1 MAQMIYYHDYS
12 CKDKGILYSPLCSK
26 GSNIVKYM
34 PWPLFIGGNPIYIQ
48 KGWQLDPETLTAESP
63 SLCLLLDALNAV
75 SDKCFS
81 ILNSEKTMILYGP
94 EDIKDAIESNQQ
106 ER

>member
-1 MAQMIYYHDYS
+1 MHR
-12 CKDKGILYSPLCSK
+12 
-26 GSNIVKYM
+26 
-34 PWPLFIGGNPIYIQ
+34 PLFIGGNPIYIQ

>member
-1 MAQMIYYHDYS
+1 M
-12 CKDKGILYSPLCSK
+12 
-26 GSNIVKYM
+26 KYM
-34 PWPLFIGGNPIYIQ
+34 PWPLFIGGNQIYIQ